1 MHELLNIEY
10 FVTEVIAKDRSHF
23 LLLLLIRMILQGQND
38 GRMIIILFRKFIDRI
53 DNIRKSNG
61 TGHSEAMLNDRL
73 KFSILNYHRLT

>member
-1 MHELLNIEY
+1 MHKLLNIQY
-10 FVTEVIAKDRSHF
+10 FLSEVIAKDCSHF

-53 DNIRKSNG
+53 DNIRKSDG

-73 KFSILNYHRLT
+73 KFSILNHHRLT